1 MTAIPSK
8 SSFTDPATTEGE
20 FKTAVETLHDY
31 LTGMLGSA
39 GTQSAALSA
48 LGSLGGVVSTRSANY
63 TVTASDRGAAIA
75 CSGTFTLALTSAATL
90 GPGFLFAVINSGTGI
105 ITVDPDGVET
115 LDGRPSLQIQPNSS
129 AVLISTGSAWYT
141 VGGATSS
148 AGSSQLFVASGT
160 FTVPSGVSSVQA
172 TIIGGGGGGGKG
184 GSVLTYAYGSQG
196 DQMGSLNLP
205 LLGGSGGA
213 GGQWYG
219 AISVTSGASMA
230 VTVGAG
236 GAGSNTAAG
245 AAGGASSFGGMTGSG
260 GGGGGSGTGTAG
272 APGAISAGGY
282 GRGRIQYDQPLRR
295 RAAGATAAVAYSESG
310 LNAPGAG
317 GEGGWFG
324 NNNAAGGV
332 GGLVLIE
339 W

>member
-115 LDGRPSLQIQPNSS
+115 LDGQPSLQIQPNSS

-148 AGSSQLFVASGT
+148 AGGSQLFVASGT

-172 TIIGGGGGGGKG
+172 TIIGGGGGGGP
-184 GSVLTYAYGSQG
+184 V
-196 DQMGSLNLP
+196 
-205 LLGGSGGA
+205 GA
-213 GGQWYG
+213 GGPGGQWFG
-219 AISVTSGASMA
+219 KISVTPGASMP

-236 GAGSNTAAG
+236 GTGANTG
-245 AAGGASSFGGMTGSG
+245 TAGGASSFGGKTASG
-260 GGGGGSGTGTAG
+260 GGGGTSTGTAG
-272 APGAISAGGY
+272 APGAISSGGY
-282 GRGRIQYDQPLRR
+282 GFGRGQYAQLPRHR
-295 RAAGATAAVAYSESG
+295 TVSGGAAVAYSGSG
-310 LNAPGAG
+310 LFFPGAG
-317 GEGGWFG
+317 GMEGAANG
-324 NNNAAGGV
+324 NMAGGV

>member
-141 VGGATSS
+141 VGVSTSS
-148 AGSSQLFVASGT
+148 AGGSQLFVASGT
-160 FTVPSGVSSVQA
+160 FTVPSGVSSVWA
-172 TIIGGGGGGGKG
+172 TIIGGGGGGGGGQYVSNIHYG
-184 GSVLTYAYGSQG
+184 GSDGGFGGQWCGRISVTPGQVEPVTVGQG
-196 DQMGSLNLP
+196 GVGNNSGGN
-205 LLGGSGGA
+205 GGSGTASSFAGVIAGGGA
-213 GGQWYG
+213 GG
-219 AISVTSGASMA
+219 VTKASPDSQQA
-230 VTVGAG
+230 
-236 GAGSNTAAG
+236 
-245 AAGGASSFGGMTGSG
+245 TGSVSG
-260 GGGGGSGTGTAG
+260 GFN
-272 APGAISAGGY
+272 Y
-282 GRGRIQYDQPLRR
+282 GPGRINLYAQEVRPN
-295 RAAGATAAVAYSESG
+295 ATNATSAVGYSPTGAYS
-310 LNAPGAG
+310 PGAG
-317 GEGGWFG
+317 GSGETVDTA
-324 NNNAAGGV
+324 NNSVGGV